1 MDYNVK
7 LFVAVMILLLV
18 FVIVNYLYGVKC
30 PYCNS
35 RELKFVTFDVN
46 DEHSV
51 FYCKRCHKNIYISS

>member
-18 FVIVNYLYGVKC
+18 FVIVNYLYDIKC

-46 DEHSV
+46 GHSV
-51 FYCKRCHKNIYISS
+51 FYCKRCHKNICI